1 MQHNE
6 NTMKKQTFA
15 QHIGSRLG
23 LAIASMA
30 VVAAGILGAA
40 SPVSAQTRPAA
51 TAQPKVDAAPVA
63 PTAAEESVRK
73 RFQERFD
80 GAEIDS
86 VTHTPYGLY
95 ELRLGSQL
103 IYTDEAVS
111 YVIQGNLIDVATRR
125 NITKERV
132 DALMAVRF
140 NELPLE
146 LAIKQVR
153 GNGARK
159 VALFEDPNCGYC
171 KQLRQSMEGVDNVTI
186 YTFLYPILSE
196 DSMVKAK
203 NILCSSTPSKVWDD
217 WMLKGRAPARTA
229 GCDTTPIDRTLTF
242 GQKIQVRG
250 TPTIIFSDD
259 TRVGGAMPAD
269 QFKAKLD
276 SLPKG

>member
-1 MQHNE
+1 VHDNKE
-6 NTMKKQTFA
+6 NMMKRAKWWA
-15 QHIGSRLG
+15 DRMAARPALALAG
-23 LAIASMA
+23 LAI
-30 VVAAGILGAA
+30 VIAGLTGA
-40 SPVSAQTRPAA
+40 
-51 TAQPKVDAAPVA
+51 AAPVAAQTATKSQPKAAAAPLA
-63 PTAAEESVRK
+63 PTAAEEAVRK
-73 RFQERFD
+73 RFVERFA

-95 ELRLGSQL
+95 ELRLGTQL

-111 YVIQGNLIDVATRR
+111 YVLQGNLIDTTTRR
-125 NITKERV
+125 NVTKERM

-140 NELPLE
+140 DELPLE

-186 YTFLYPILSE
+186 YTFLYPILSD
-196 DSMVKAK
+196 DSITKAR
-203 NILCSSTPSKVWDD
+203 NILCSATPGKVWDD
-217 WMLKGRAPARTA
+217 WMLKGRTPARTA
-229 GCDTTPIDRTLTF
+229 GCDTSPIDRTLAF

-259 TRVGGAMPAD
+259 TRVGGAMPAE

>member
-1 MQHNE
+1 ME
-6 NTMKKQTFA
+6 TQTAA
-15 QHIGSRLG
+15 QQIGKRLG
-23 LAIASMA
+23 LALASIAMVAASMMGA
-30 VVAAGILGAA
+30 V
-40 SPVSAQTRPAA
+40 SPASAQTPAA
-51 TAQPKVDAAPVA
+51 AKAPTTAAAPA
-63 PTAAEESVRK
+63 TPTAAEESVRK
-73 RFQERFD
+73 RFIERFD

-111 YVIQGNLIDVATRR
+111 YVLQGNLIDVATRR
-125 NITKERV
+125 NVTKERI

-140 NELPLE
+140 KDLPLD

-196 DSMVKAK
+196 DSMTKAK
-203 NILCSSTPSKVWDD
+203 NILCSATPGKVWDD
-217 WMLKGRAPARTA
+217 WMLKGRTPARTA
-229 GCDTTPIDRTLTF
+229 GCDTSPIDRTLTF
-242 GQKIQVRG
+242 GQSIQVRG

-259 TRVGGAMPAD
+259 TRVGGAIPAD

-276 SLPKG
+276 SLPKS

>member
-6 NTMKKQTFA
+6 NIMEKRTLA
-15 QHIGSRLG
+15 QHVGSRLG
-23 LAIASMA
+23 LAIANMA
-30 VVAAGILGAA
+30 VVAAAILGAA

-51 TAQPKVDAAPVA
+51 TAQPKANAAPVA

-125 NITKERV
+125 NVTKERI

-203 NILCSSTPSKVWDD
+203 NILCSSTPGKAWDD
-217 WMLKGRAPARTA
+217 WMLKGRTPARTA

-242 GQKIQVRG
+242 GQQIQVRG

-276 SLPKG
+276 SLPKS

>member
-1 MQHNE
+1 ME
-6 NTMKKQTFA
+6 KRTTWWARRFDA
-15 QHIGSRLG
+15 RLG
-23 LAIASMA
+23 LAVAGMA
-30 VVAAGILGAA
+30 IVAAGLMGTVA
-40 SPVSAQTRPAA
+40 PVSAQTRA
-51 TAQPKVDAAPVA
+51 AAPAQAKAAPAA

-73 RFQERFD
+73 RFIERFD

-86 VTHTPYGLY
+86 VTLTPYGLY
-95 ELRLGSQL
+95 ELRLGEQL

-111 YVIQGNLIDVATRR
+111 YVLQGNLIDVATRR
-125 NITKERV
+125 NVTKERME
-132 DALMAVRF
+132 ALLAVRF
-140 NELPLE
+140 NDLPLE

-171 KQLRQSMEGVDNVTI
+171 KQLRKSMEGIDNVTI

-196 DSMVKAK
+196 DSMLKAR
-203 NILCSSTPSKVWDD
+203 NILCSATPGKAWDD
-217 WMLKGRAPARTA
+217 WMLNAKTPARTA
-229 GCDTTPIDRTLTF
+229 GCDTSPIDRTLAF
-242 GQKIQVRG
+242 GQKIMVRG

-259 TRVGGAMPAD
+259 TRVGGAIPAD